1 MSALIEKTLPFRAML
16 ESDLAEIMA
25 IELSAYP
32 FPWTK
37 TIFRDCIRIGYCCEV
52 LENHTRIDAYG
63 VMSICADE
71 AHILNLCVRPE
82 LHGRGLARQLLEHL
96 LDCAHAGGA
105 RTVFLE
111 VRPSNTAALRLYTTV
126 GFCELGKRPGYYP
139 AEQGREDALLMAK
152 ELK

>member
-1 MSALIEKTLPFRAML
+1 MSALIDNTPRFRAML
-16 ESDLAEIMA
+16 ESDLVEVMA

-52 LENHTRIDAYG
+52 LENHGRMDAYG
-63 VMSICADE
+63 VMSICANE

-82 LHGRGLARQLLEHL
+82 LHGHGLARLILEHL
-96 LDCAHAGGA
+96 IDCAYTDGA
-105 RTVFLE
+105 RTTFLE
-111 VRPSNTAALRLYTTV
+111 VRPSNTAALKLYTAA
-126 GFCELGKRPGYYP
+126 GFCELGKRPDYYP

-152 ELK
+152 ELT